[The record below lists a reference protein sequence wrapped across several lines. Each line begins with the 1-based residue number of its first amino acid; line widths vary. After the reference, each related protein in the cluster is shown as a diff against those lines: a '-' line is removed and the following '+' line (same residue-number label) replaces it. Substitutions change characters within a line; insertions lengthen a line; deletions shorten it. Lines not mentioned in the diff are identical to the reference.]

1 MQETLRGSPYTPQQF
16 RHHVTLRKADTCGS
30 HATARTLEI
39 ALAAS
44 RRGKTYTRRYGPV
57 RALPH
62 RVRYLVTGGAGFIGS
77 HLVERL
83 VQSGAEVTV
92 LDDLSTGRREN
103 LRNVRDRIRFIRGNA
118 GRLEVC
124 RRAMQGVDYVLHH
137 AALTSVPHSTRKP
150 HLANQSN
157 VTATLNVLIAAREAE
172 VRRVVFAGSTA
183 AYGDAAEVP
192 NHEGLLPRPQS
203 VYAAAKLAGE
213 AYCQAFWH
221 THGLETVVL
230 RYFNIFGPRQN
241 LESQYGAV
249 IPLFIAAALRGE
261 SPVMFGDGTQTRDFT
276 FVSNVVDANL
286 LACHAPAEQAAGGV
300 FNIGCGMATS
310 VRELWDMIADL
321 VGVEIEPTE
330 EPARAG
336 DVRHSMASIE
346 RAREL
351 LGYNP
356 TIDMATGL
364 ARTIDYFRG
373 RVRAHDRLRIAV

>member
-1 MQETLRGSPYTPQQF
+1 M
-16 RHHVTLRKADTCGS
+16 
-30 HATARTLEI
+30 
-39 ALAAS
+39 
-44 RRGKTYTRRYGPV
+44 
-57 RALPH
+57 
-62 RVRYLVTGGAGFIGS
+62 RYLVTGGAGFIGS

>member
-57 RALPH
+57 RALTH

-118 GRLEVC
+118 GRLAVC
-124 RRAMQGVDYVLHH
+124 RRA
-137 AALTSVPHSTRKP
+137 
-150 HLANQSN
+150 
-157 VTATLNVLIAAREAE
+157 AREGG
-172 VRRVVFAGSTA
+172 VRRVVCAGSTA

-261 SPVMFGDGTQTRDFT
+261 SPVMFGDGAQTRDFT

>member
-1 MQETLRGSPYTPQQF
+1 
-16 RHHVTLRKADTCGS
+16 
-30 HATARTLEI
+30 
-39 ALAAS
+39 
-44 RRGKTYTRRYGPV
+44 
-57 RALPH
+57 
-62 RVRYLVTGGAGFIGS
+62 
-77 HLVERL
+77 
-83 VQSGAEVTV
+83 
-92 LDDLSTGRREN
+92 
-103 LRNVRDRIRFIRGNA
+103 
-118 GRLEVC
+118 
-124 RRAMQGVDYVLHH
+124 
-137 AALTSVPHSTRKP
+137 
-150 HLANQSN
+150 
-157 VTATLNVLIAAREAE
+157 
-172 VRRVVFAGSTA
+172 
-183 AYGDAAEVP
+183 
-192 NHEGLLPRPQS
+192 